1 MTLGIKDAFA
11 TVLTGL
17 AVLVFAATHQAWD
30 VWLVGSSHRWAAVA
44 ILLLGMATCSLGSAE
59 LNKRR
64 GMSTTTMLLAA
75 VGVASL
81 VFAVWAIATGSL
93 TALWLLVAATVFLW
107 AGSTLRHAWQPR
119 HGPLPA

>member
-59 LNKRR
+59 LNKGR
-64 GMSTTTMLLAA
+64 GMSTTPMLLAA

-93 TALWLLVAATVFLW
+93 TALWLLVAATVCLW

-119 HGPLPA
+119 HGPLPV